1 MRQIY
6 LDYNAT
12 TPVAPTVLEALR
24 PFLTEHYGNP
34 SSSHPLGRA
43 TQQALEEARERV
55 ADLLGAQPDEVIF
68 TSGGTEA
75 NNLALKGVLETDDRY
90 RGHIVISAIEHP
102 AIVEPVR
109 FLQRWGCE
117 VTVVPT
123 NHEGLIDPQVVEAAL
138 QDDTVLVSI
147 MHSNNEIGSI
157 QPLQQIS
164 QFCRR
169 RGILLHTD
177 AAQSVGKIRVQVDE
191 LGVDLLSLAGH
202 KLYAP
207 KGIGALYVR
216 RGTNM
221 RPILHGAGQEQ
232 GLRAGTENVA
242 FVVGLGSAA
251 RLAARGLDENV
262 QRLARLRDRLE
273 AGLRREVGS
282 ELTVN
287 GPRHPR
293 LPNTSSVN
301 FPGVVGQELLHRA
314 PELSASTGAACH
326 SGSTQLS
333 ATLQAIGL
341 DEATARGTV
350 RLSLGWMTSEEEI
363 DRAVQVLASAWD
375 SLRSDA

>member
-12 TPVAPTVLEALR
+12 TPVAPTVFEALR
-24 PFLTEHYGNP
+24 PFLTEHFGNP
-34 SSSHPLGRA
+34 SSTHPLGRA
-43 TQQALEEARERV
+43 TQQAVEEAREQV

-68 TSGGTEA
+68 TSGGSEA
-75 NNLALKGVLETDDRY
+75 NNLALKGVLETENGY
-90 RGHIVISAIEHP
+90 RGHMVISAIEHP

-109 FLQRWGCE
+109 FLHRWGCD

-123 NHEGLIDPQVVEAAL
+123 NREGLIDPQMVEAAL
-138 QDDTVLVSI
+138 QEDTVLVSI
-147 MHSNNEIGSI
+147 MHANNEIGSI
-157 QPLQQIS
+157 QPLQQVS

-177 AAQSVGKIRVQVDE
+177 AAQSVGKIRVQVEE

-216 RGTNM
+216 RGTKI

-242 FVVGLGSAA
+242 FLVGLGSAA
-251 RLAARGLDENV
+251 RLAARGLDENA

-273 AGLRREVGS
+273 AGLRREIGS
-282 ELTVN
+282 GLTFN
-287 GPRHPR
+287 GPRSQR
-293 LPNTSSVN
+293 LPNTTSVN
-301 FPGVVGQELLHRA
+301 FPGVVGQELLHRT
-314 PELSASTGAACH
+314 PELCASTGAACH

-333 ATLQAIGL
+333 ATLKAIGL
-341 DEATARGTV
+341 DETTARGTV
-350 RLSLGWMTSEEEI
+350 RLSLGWTTSEEEI
-363 DRAVQVLASAWD
+363 DRAVQSLAAAWD
-375 SLRSDA
+375 SLHGGT